1 MAGDSQNFTKSL
13 AEAVHQAERDV
24 GREKM
29 RDIDP
34 PALDR
39 AERKLAKAEDG
50 AKLRL
55 QRVKESAEFGYAEQ
69 HEIRDA
75 EYTVSEAEHRLQLQ
89 IQADREARLSAS

>member
-39 AERKLAKAEDG
+39 AERKLAKAE
-50 AKLRL
+50 
-55 QRVKESAEFGYAEQ
+55 
-69 HEIRDA
+69 
-75 EYTVSEAEHRLQLQ
+75 
-89 IQADREARLSAS
+89 ARYDKWVNGRCY